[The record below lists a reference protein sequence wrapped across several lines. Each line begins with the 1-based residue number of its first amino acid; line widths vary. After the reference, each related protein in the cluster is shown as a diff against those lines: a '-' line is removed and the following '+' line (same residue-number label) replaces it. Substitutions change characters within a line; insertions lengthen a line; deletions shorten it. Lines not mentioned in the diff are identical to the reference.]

1 MFEKL
6 DKAIMETITY
16 KGKTLAQWEGGE
28 VERYETAH
36 ESVKAER
43 EARATLYTQAIEEGR
58 DIEYIPATVCLT
70 PSNPT

>member
-16 KGKTLAQWEGGE
+16 KGKTLAEWEGGE
-28 VERYETAH
+28 VEQYETAH

-43 EARATLYTQAIEEGR
+43 EARATLYAQAIEEGR